1 MVLVAYAQRPQP
13 YEFTETHMGLPVR
26 ILLHASTQRR
36 AEQAAVAAFER
47 IAKLERMM
55 GSQAG
60 SPDNEV
66 RRLEGE
72 AGQWTPVSPDLLEVL
87 TTALTVARGTD
98 GAFDPTVGPLVM
110 LWRESRASGQ
120 LPDRAALEAA
130 RALVGWRH
138 VEIDRARGMVRLTKP
153 GMRLDLG
160 GIARGYTMQEALR
173 AVRTKGVGR
182 ALIECGG
189 DVVAGN
195 SPPGEAGWRLDV
207 ASADEPFRRR
217 ARQFSNAAIATSG
230 AAAPLVEIDGV
241 RYSSIVDPR
250 TGVGLT
256 SHVIARVIARDAATA
271 DALATALA
279 VAGPDRAAAIL
290 AKFPDVLISLSVSAE
305 R

>member
-1 MVLVAYAQRPQP
+1 
-13 YEFTETHMGLPVR
+13 MG
-26 ILLHASTQRR
+26 AD
-36 AEQAAVAAFER
+36 QAD
-47 IAKLERMM
+47 
-55 GSQAG
+55 S
-60 SPDNEV
+60 EV

-87 TTALTVARGTD
+87 TTALTVARGTG
-98 GAFDPTVGPLVM
+98 GAFDPTVGPLVA
-110 LWRESRASGQ
+110 LWREARARGK
-120 LPDRAALEAA
+120 LPEATALDAA

-173 AVRTKGVGR
+173 AVLTKGVGR

-189 DVVAGN
+189 DIVAGN
-195 SPPGEAGWRLDV
+195 SPPGEAGWRVDV
-207 ASADEPFRRR
+207 AAADEPFRRR
-217 ARQFSNAAIATSG
+217 ARAFSNAAIATSG

-250 TGVGLT
+250 TGLGLT
-256 SHVIARVIARDAATA
+256 NHVVARVIARDAATA

-279 VAGPDRAAAIL
+279 VTGPEGAAAIL
-290 AKFPDVLISLSVSAE
+290 EKFPDALISLSVSAG